1 MDNGRKSQDGTKPV
15 RLAEHFATS
24 EKFSDLFSYGMDLVE
39 ETASFLDTEG
49 RLAAKD
55 LSKAGASV
63 YGSESMR
70 LTTRLM
76 QLASWLLLQ
85 RAVAEGEMTA
95 EQVIVEKKNIKLAQ
109 LHTRFGGAGWDELP
123 DGFVD
128 LVERSVSL
136 QKRILSLD
144 TEIYGDKVHSQEIM
158 RDNPVASQQA
168 LLETAFDRRFQ
179 H

>member
-1 MDNGRKSQDGTKPV
+1 MDNGKKSQEGNRPV

-49 RLAAKD
+49 RMAAKD

-95 EQVIVEKKNIKLAQ
+95 EQVVVEKKNIKLAQ
-109 LHTRFGGAGWDELP
+109 LHTRFDGAGWDELP

-136 QKRILSLD
+136 QKRIQRLD
-144 TEIYGDKVHSQEIM
+144 SEIYGEKTSAPEITQE
-158 RDNPVASQQA
+158 NPVASQQA

-179 H
+179 I